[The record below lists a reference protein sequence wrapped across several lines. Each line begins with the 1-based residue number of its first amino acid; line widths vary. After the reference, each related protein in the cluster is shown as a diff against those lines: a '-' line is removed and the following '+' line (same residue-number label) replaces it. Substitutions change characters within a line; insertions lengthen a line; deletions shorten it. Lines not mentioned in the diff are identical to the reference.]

1 MYELIDLILYENE
14 NSKLDFKKEEYKKE
28 RFVSFLKD
36 VLSMA
41 NSHIKQ
47 DRYII
52 IGLKPKSTEDRGITG
67 IEGELTDSSTY
78 QQLIFE
84 NIEPEISIDYFSY
97 IFENK
102 QLGVFK
108 IYNCSNRPYLMKKD
122 YGTGNYK
129 LLKGEGYIRKG
140 SHQTRLT
147 RADYDKI
154 IIEKT
159 DEKYFTD
166 EIDINF
172 ITDKGKNQIELIS
185 FEDIKRPSQIKK
197 EKIQQI
203 LDKRKEVEE
212 QNQRMGF
219 PNIEPINH
227 SMHLLHAVITNS
239 GVPYENRSTDEL
251 KKNLEKIEETYFEHD
266 LYEVFEKKSHKCN
279 ITIFNYGNKYIE
291 KASAILKVPKIDGLI
306 VVKEIYRDPTNNIGI
321 VDGLNYPEIIE
332 DDDCYIVKDD
342 IGDVKHQLEQEA
354 FSIPIR
360 IFASQQ
366 ISLDTLEFKFELY
379 AKNIKTNIRKNL
391 EIKITNGNRGK
402 GESHP

>member
-1 MYELIDLILYENE
+1 MDELLDLILYENE
-14 NSKLDFKKEEYKKE
+14 NTRLDFKKEEYKKE
-28 RFVSFLKD
+28 IFVSLLKD

-67 IEGELTDSSTY
+67 IEGELTDSSIY

-108 IYNCSNRPYLMKKD
+108 IYNCTNRPYLMKKY

-129 LLKGEGYIRKG
+129 LLKGEGFIRKG

-159 DEKYFTD
+159 DEKYFTG

-172 ITDKGKNQIELIS
+172 IADKEKNQIELIS
-185 FEDIKRPSQIKK
+185 FEDIKRPSQIQK
-197 EKIQQI
+197 EKIQKI
-203 LDKRKEVEE
+203 LEKRKDVEE
-212 QNQRMGF
+212 HNKKMGF
-219 PNIEPINH
+219 PNIEPFSH
-227 SMHLLHAVITNS
+227 SMDILHAAMTNS
-239 GVPYENRSTDEL
+239 GVPYESRSTDEL
-251 KKNLEKIEETYFEHD
+251 KKNLEKIEETYLEHD
-266 LYEVFEKKSHKCN
+266 LYEVFEKNSHKCN
-279 ITIFNYGNKYIE
+279 ISIFNHGNKYIE
-291 KASAILKVPKIDGLI
+291 EASVILKVPKIDELM
-306 VVKEIYRDPTNNIGI
+306 VVKEIYRDPTNSIGI
-321 VDGLNYPEIIE
+321 VGGFNYPEVIE
-332 DDDCYIVKDD
+332 DDDYFIVKDN

-360 IFASQQ
+360 IFASQK
-366 ISLDTLEFKFELY
+366 ISLDTLKFKFELY
-379 AKNIKTNIRKNL
+379 AKNIKTNIRKDL
-391 EIKITNGNRGK
+391 EIKITNGNSK
-402 GESHP
+402 I